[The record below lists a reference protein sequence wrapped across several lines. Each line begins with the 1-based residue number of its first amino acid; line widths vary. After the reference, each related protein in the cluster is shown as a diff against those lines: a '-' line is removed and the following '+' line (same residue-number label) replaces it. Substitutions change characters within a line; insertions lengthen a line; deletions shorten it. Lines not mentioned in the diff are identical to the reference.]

1 MCVACKHPPQH
12 RTHTHTTPRYNSVS
26 DDIDE
31 ADLDAE
37 LAALED
43 DLEALGEEEGDALAT
58 GATGDAMPAY
68 LQPCTC
74 VWMLRTGNRCIMHL
88 YTLQSQP
95 TDPCPPHPRP
105 NNSLTAA
112 LPVEPS
118 NLPEAKMGARLAG
131 VQAKTDEYGLPVA
144 SHS

>member
-1 MCVACKHPPQH
+1 M
-12 RTHTHTTPRYNSVS
+12 
-26 DDIDE
+26 
-31 ADLDAE
+31 DAE

-74 VWMLRTGNRCIMHL
+74 VWVWGFVWDGWMECVCMLCYARHKVNQLT
-88 YTLQSQP
+88 T
-95 TDPCPPHPRP
+95 PPQHSTSPQTKLI
-105 NNSLTAA
+105 LTAA

-118 NLPEAKMGARLAG
+118 NLPEAKVGARPAG